1 MVTGQTTQ
9 YSSKL
14 DDGYYEKGL
23 AKRYEVLTAS
33 QYSSTSNIDL
43 IHLTAATI
51 SFSQGTK
58 QIETATIVAT
68 ITTAGNATITVTAV
82 GMANTPKAI
91 SVAVALEDTAS
102 LVAGKVRTALA
113 ADADVSAF
121 FDVSG
126 ATDKVVLTAKVK
138 AANDTTMNIASAD
151 GTSVGITAAATSAD
165 TLAGDV
171 IQKILDSAN
180 GLAIF
185 KTGDTIVITSST
197 SNNGVLTVAT
207 GNVAAEIVTT
217 EALVDEAA
225 GASVS
230 IAKREA
236 HSNNCVLDQNTGLM
250 YSRYVANKMGAAS
263 DGKLPW
269 YDATKLYDIF
279 TYCAAANAAALGGYT
294 DWRIPN
300 KKELDNLCNM
310 EAPNAL
316 PDAAAFPS
324 WPSSDWIWS
333 ATTLPVDTS
342 YALIVIFSLGTMS
355 NGTKVTPYF
364 VALVRG

>member
-1 MVTGQTTQ
+1 MATGQLTQ

-14 DDGYYEKGL
+14 DDGYYKKGL
-23 AKRYEVLTAS
+23 AKRYEILTAS
-33 QYSSTSNIDL
+33 QYSGTVNINL
-43 IHLTAATI
+43 AHYAAATI

-91 SVAVALEDTAS
+91 SVAVALEDTAE
-102 LVAGKVRTALA
+102 LVAGKARTALA
-113 ADADVSAF
+113 ADADVNAF

-151 GTSVGITAAATSAD
+151 GTSVGITAATTSAN

-185 KTGDTIVITSST
+185 KTNDIIVVSGSA
-197 SNNGVLTVAT
+197 SNNGVYTVAT

-250 YSRYVANKMGAAS
+250 WSRYKADKMGGAS
-263 DGKLPW
+263 DGNLPW
-269 YDATKLYDIF
+269 VDATKLYDIF

-300 KKELDNLCNM
+300 DVELVNLLDT

-324 WPSSDWIWS
+324 WPSGYVWS
-333 ATTLPVDTS
+333 ATTLPADTS
-342 YALIVIFSLGTMS
+342 HAMFIYSHYGYIGHD
-355 NGTKVTPYF
+355 TKVSSYF
-364 VALVRG
+364 VAPVRG